1 MTDEDRGVTRLGLSG
16 DLNLRAH
23 LSRPPSVPCKGPVSA
38 LSTTFSPTRKSL
50 LLLPTLVDRL
60 AVIGQLDATV
70 GSIKQGRCG
79 HTDGELLVGVAGR
92 APAFRL
98 PIR

>member
-1 MTDEDRGVTRLGLSG
+1 
-16 DLNLRAH
+16 
-23 LSRPPSVPCKGPVSA
+23 VSA